1 MSPTWWGVSLG
12 SPTRWDLSV
21 LGPRENPVSPALF
34 GEDMPVSPLF
44 PARCDRLSPGVSRL
58 SPGLAGGV
66 TRGVPKGD
74 RVSPQVVKLKQIEHT
89 LNEKRILQA
98 VTFPFLVRLEYS
110 FKVGT
115 EVTVTLPRWSPGC
128 PQGGPHHS

>member
-1 MSPTWWGVSLG
+1 MSPASVAGGHAGVLAVPSLVG
-12 SPTRWDLSV
+12 EAV
-21 LGPRENPVSPALF
+21 LRGVPALPGRG
-34 GEDMPVSPLF
+34 GEG
-44 PARCDRLSPGVSRL
+44 C
-58 SPGLAGGV
+58 V
-66 TRGVPKGD
+66 TWSVPKGD

-115 EVTVTLPRWSPGC
+115 EVTVTLPRWSPW
-128 PQGGPHHS
+128 PQGVRRAPGSSPGWSPSLS